1 MLFSYKTL
9 CKLANLKTVTIED
22 VVEAINSIGFEVEE
36 YHKFSDIEG
45 IKICHVLKTYK
56 NPQADRLTVCEVQY
70 GDGHKAIIQTTATN
84 MKEGQ
89 YVMSFVPGSRSKDI
103 VFAPRKMQGI
113 ISEGMFVSLAEL
125 GFDPE
130 IVPKE
135 LNEGIFQLDKIDLN
149 IDPITYFDLDDYIID
164 ISILSNRADAQCY
177 LVMAKELAAYFDTDV
192 K

>member
-1 MLFSYKTL
+1 
-9 CKLANLKTVTIED
+9 
-22 VVEAINSIGFEVEE
+22 
-36 YHKFSDIEG
+36 
-45 IKICHVLKTYK
+45 
-56 NPQADRLTVCEVQY
+56 
-70 GDGHKAIIQTTATN
+70 
-84 MKEGQ
+84 
-89 YVMSFVPGSRSKDI
+89 
-103 VFAPRKMQGI
+103 MQGI